1 MTTPHDPGRGD
12 VRRPHRRARGRA
24 APILMAPTL
33 LMLWSATAAAQ
44 DVEHPQTQRDAR
56 APLGPLC
63 SDATADGFALN
74 VGTRDGQPHAARLL
88 VYDAKARPRPGEPPL
103 VLVESPAAPW
113 HFLRVR
119 GLAAQRRYRY
129 QLQLDDHPDSNGE
142 LSTAPPPG
150 ARAPLLIAV
159 FGDERGALQGVSATA
174 RAIVAGVIAD
184 APDLVLG
191 TGDLIAHGGNH
202 EEWLS
207 LLDNHAPLFA
217 QLPYFPTLGNHE
229 LIGDSQGR
237 TFKSLFP
244 RAADGY
250 YSVRYGQA
258 LIIVLNSNRPGD
270 PEQTRFLEDELRRAA
285 ADATVRA
292 RLILMHHAPLS
303 ASWHCGVA
311 RYVADWM
318 ALFERYHVDAVLAGH
333 DHSYQRLE
341 RNGIAYF
348 VSGGGGAPLYEQGSC
363 DPHDELAL
371 QHYAAAHHY
380 ILLRIAP
387 TADPLHDAIAVTA
400 RVPQGSALDQAELPL
415 PRTKT
420 PAMVA
425 EHLAPGAHP
434 PSRIRARQVLF
445 LLKRHADVVLLLAVG
460 VFVLVAIRRRR
471 RRLRPTPAKD
481 Q

>member
-1 MTTPHDPGRGD
+1 MTTPHDSRRGA
-12 VRRPHRRARGRA
+12 VRRSTGHREPAARALLPPALLLLLTIA
-24 APILMAPTL
+24 A
-33 LMLWSATAAAQ
+33 SAQ
-44 DVEHPQTQRDAR
+44 DVEHPQTERDAR

-74 VGTRDGQPHAARLL
+74 VGTRDSLPHAARLL

-119 GLAAQRRYRY
+119 GLAAQHRYRY
-129 QLQLDDHPDSNGE
+129 QLQLDGHPDSNGE
-142 LSTAPPPG
+142 LSTAPP
-150 ARAPLLIAV
+150 ADSRTPLLIAV

-191 TGDLIAHGGNH
+191 TGDLIAHGGNR

-217 QLPYFPTLGNHE
+217 QLPYFPALGNHE
-229 LIGDSQGR
+229 LVGDSQGH

-244 RAADGY
+244 QAARGY

-270 PEQTRFLEDELRRAA
+270 PEQTRFLEEELRRAA
-285 ADATVRA
+285 TDATVRA

-318 ALFERYHVDAVLAGH
+318 GLFERYHVDAVLAGH

-371 QHYAAAHHY
+371 QRYAAAHHY
-380 ILLRIAP
+380 MLLRITP
-387 TADPLHDAIAVTA
+387 TTDPQHDAIAVTA
-400 RVPQGSALDQAELPL
+400 RVPQGASLDQAELPL
-415 PRTKT
+415 PRTQSPT
-420 PAMVA
+420 MVA
-425 EHLAPGAHP
+425 EHLAPGARP
-434 PSRIRARQVLF
+434 PSRLRLRQVLF
-445 LLKRHADVVLLLAVG
+445 LLKRHADVVLLVAVG

-471 RRLRPTPAKD
+471 RAAQAKRE
-481 Q
+481 